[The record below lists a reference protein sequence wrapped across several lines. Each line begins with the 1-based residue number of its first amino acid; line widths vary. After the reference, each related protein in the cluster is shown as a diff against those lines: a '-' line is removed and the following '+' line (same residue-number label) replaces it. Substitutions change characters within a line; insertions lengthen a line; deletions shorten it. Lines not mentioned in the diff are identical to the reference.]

1 MKINERLQLQ
11 LDDIRTQ
18 GLERKLYPDLSS
30 HIDFTSNDY
39 LGLAEDPR
47 LLEAFQTH
55 LTQEGLGSKGS
66 RLLGGDRSIF
76 HQLEKDWALW
86 KCADAALFYNSGFN
100 ANLSLC
106 PALCSKSTHI
116 FSDKLNHASLYDGI
130 SLSEGILHRYAH
142 CDLSHLESLLK
153 KYPGEG
159 IILTESVFSM
169 DGDIAP
175 LIELNALA
183 KKYDCLLIVDEA
195 HSDGVFGSQGKG
207 LVHQLGLENE
217 VDITLGTFGK
227 AYGLAGAMI
236 SGRQIYI
243 DTLLQKSRGLT
254 YTTAQLPALAA
265 TLRDSIGLTQ
275 IEEYRREKLLH
286 LQTYFRHGLDELG
299 LNYGQSQSQ
308 IVPIIIGENHQALRW
323 AQHLQDSG
331 LWIQAIRHPTV
342 PKGTARLRINLTA
355 LHKESDVTRL
365 LNELKILCHKD
376 PVL

>member
-1 MKINERLQLQ
+1 MKIKERLQLQ
-11 LDDIRTQ
+11 LEQLQAQ
-18 GLERKLYPDLSS
+18 GLVRKLYPDLKN

-47 LLEAFQTH
+47 LLEAFQKNI
-55 LTQEGLGSKGS
+55 TQEGLGSKGS
-66 RLLGGDRSIF
+66 RLLGGDRHIF
-76 HQLEKDWALW
+76 HQLETEWALW
-86 KCADAALFYNSGFN
+86 KGADAALFYNSGFN

-142 CDLSHLESLLK
+142 CDTTHLESLLK

-159 IILTESVFSM
+159 IIITESVFSM

-175 LIELNALA
+175 LIELNQLA
-183 KKYDCLLIVDEA
+183 KKYECLLVVDEA

-207 LVHQLGLENE
+207 LVHDLGLEQE

-227 AYGLAGAMI
+227 AYGLAGAMV

-243 DTLLQKSRGLT
+243 ETLLQKSRGLT

-265 TLRDSIGLTQ
+265 TLRDSIRLTQ
-275 IEEYRREKLLH
+275 IDEYRREKLST
-286 LQTYFRHGLDELG
+286 LQTYFRQGLDDLG

-323 AQHLQDSG
+323 AQHLQGSG

-342 PKGTARLRINLTA
+342 PKGTARLRVNLTA
-355 LHKESDVTRL
+355 LHEKADVMRL
-365 LNELKILCHKD
+365 LSELKTLSQKD
-376 PVL
+376 PIL